1 MVHQDKPQEPLAD
14 RRSSLAKEGDID
26 VVEEA
31 QISSNEQL
39 WLQEYDLLVGKSKE
53 ELDALNKKVLKK
65 LDWRFL
71 TTITAMLLM
80 K

>member
-1 MVHQDKPQEPLAD
+1 MARDNTTSSPE
-14 RRSSLAKEGDID
+14 RRLSLGKEGAVEVLED
-26 VVEEA
+26 V
-31 QISSNEQL
+31 QTSNEQL

-53 ELDALNKKVLKK
+53 ELDALNKKVVRK